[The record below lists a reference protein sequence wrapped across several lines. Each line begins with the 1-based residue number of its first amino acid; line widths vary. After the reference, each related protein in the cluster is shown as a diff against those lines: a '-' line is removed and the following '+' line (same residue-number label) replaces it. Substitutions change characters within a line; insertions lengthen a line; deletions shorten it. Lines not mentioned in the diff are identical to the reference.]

1 MYKTEIQRSKS
12 VAEKAQNDAKG
23 CKMFKGCQK
32 WKVLKGSFHFH
43 LLGELENLDFEF
55 KFLAS
60 WFSEVDIFRDAL
72 IDLFEMEMN
81 DQSLTPQG
89 RHVMAL
95 LINYVGGALIF
106 IRREYQSRIELIH
119 STWHVAKLGVQGVVE
134 EEEKQEQE
142 TTRQSTSSSR
152 RRSIWKQEQETARH
166 GASSGRRRSSHSHS
180 QKKHEEEADNTPIS
194 NEATETRP
202 SKFDNV
208 EDVPTNFAESWR
220 HQEQDLLLPECTW

>member
-1 MYKTEIQRSKS
+1 MQK
-12 VAEKAQNDAKG
+12 DAKFL
-23 CKMFKGCQK
+23 KDVKSERY
-32 WKVLKGSFHFH
+32 WKVPFIFISL
-43 LLGELENLDFEF
+43 ENWENLDFEF

-142 TTRQSTSSSR
+142 TTRQSTGSSR

-220 HQEQDLLLPECTW
+220 HQEQDKFLPECTW